1 MKPRKKS
8 RKVILTSPAGIPRE
22 YTLPQDAL
30 QTRKWVAEQA
40 EALRVK
46 TAAEKHEPT
55 KPSRW
60 TPEQDAEISALVVA
74 ECERRDETIRE
85 ACERGG
91 LPNPLRFEEV
101 SRKGERVVIPRKR
114 TKQQR
119 DFEAYHAE
127 HVKPLAFTSEQVR
140 REIEA
145 EYV

>member
-30 QTRKWVAEQA
+30 RTRAYVMGN
-40 EALRVK
+40 
-46 TAAEKHEPT
+46 AAAMVVGKFFAAYEPV

-60 TPEQDAEISALVVA
+60 TPEQDAEITERVLA
-74 ECERRDETIRE
+74 ECERRDQAMRE

-101 SRKGERVVIPRKR
+101 IRKGKRVAVPRKR

-119 DFEAYHAE
+119 AFEAYHAK
-127 HVKPLAFTSEQVR
+127 HVKPLAFTTEQVR
-140 REIEA
+140 AEIEA